1 MAKDEYKQNSQ
12 VEEQQKEEATITNV
26 DIVIKLLKERISID
40 RLTTH
45 IVNLKDIKIPNA
57 LNILK
62 LNGAGKV
69 TEVAVI
75 APTTTLFSMFIKVD
89 GKEILNK
96 NADYTTLAEL
106 SGIINDIDADASG
119 ANNRVVIRNIK
130 FTKSIL
136 IQVNSDSEI
145 TAENIFCKYDIQNQ
159 PPEELKGKV
168 CDTGR

>member
-1 MAKDEYKQNSQ
+1 MPKEEKEPI
-12 VEEQQKEEATITNV
+12 EEQPKEEATITDA

-62 LNGAGKV
+62 INGAGKI

-75 APTTTLFSMFIKVD
+75 APTTTIFSIFIKVD
-89 GKEILNK
+89 GKELLNK

-106 SGIINDIDADASG
+106 GGILNDVDADASG
-119 ANNRVVIRNIK
+119 ANNRVVIRNIN

-159 PPEELKGKV
+159 PPEEKTKKE
-168 CDTGR
+168 CSTG

>member
-1 MAKDEYKQNSQ
+1 MAEENNTDRTEPS
-12 VEEQQKEEATITNV
+12 EEQNKIANLLNNILSIEK
-26 DIVIKLLKERISID
+26 DILSLS
-40 RLTTH
+40 RLTTY
-45 IVNLKDIKIPNA
+45 IINLKDIKIPNT

-106 SGIINDIDADASG
+106 SGILNDIDADAAA
-119 ANNRVVIRNIK
+119 ANNRVVIRNIN

-136 IQVNSDSEI
+136 IQVNADSEI
-145 TAENIFCKYDIQNQ
+145 TAENIFCKYDIQNN
-159 PPEELKGKV
+159 PPEELNGKV
-168 CDTGR
+168 CKTG

>member
-1 MAKDEYKQNSQ
+1 MNNQEENNKNQEEKNT
-12 VEEQQKEEATITNV
+12 VENTPTDYGIEIIA
-26 DIVIKLLKERISID
+26 LLKEILSVD

-45 IVNLKDIKIPNA
+45 VVNLKDVRIPST

-62 LNGAGKV
+62 LNGAGKA

-75 APTTTLFSMFIKVD
+75 SASDFSMYIKVD
-89 GKEILNK
+89 GKELLNK

-106 SGIINDIDADASG
+106 GGILNDIDADTSG
-119 ANNRVVIRNIK
+119 ANKRVVIRNIN
-130 FTKSIL
+130 FTKNIL

-159 PPEELKGKV
+159 PPEDKTKKE
-168 CDTGR
+168 CNTR

>member
-1 MAKDEYKQNSQ
+1 MTKDEHNQNSQ
-12 VEEQQKEEATITNV
+12 VEEQPKEEATITDA

-45 IVNLKDIKIPNA
+45 IINLKDIKIPNA

-75 APTTTLFSMFIKVD
+75 APSTTIFSMFIKVD
-89 GKEILNK
+89 GKELLNK

-106 SGIINDIDADASG
+106 SGILNDVDADTSG
-119 ANNRVVIRNIK
+119 ANSRVVIRNIN

-136 IQVNSDSEI
+136 IQVNSESEI
-145 TAENIFCKYDIQNQ
+145 TAENIFCKYDLQNQ
-159 PPEELKGKV
+159 PPEETKGKV